1 MVDYNSFHPACKKE
15 KHSLNIYT
23 DRQIVNK
30 SDFKVIPYGNRI
42 QVDLS
47 EVWIDY
53 PWSHDTE
60 FVSGLFHF
68 SAYPC

>member
-47 EVWIDY
+47 EV
-53 PWSHDTE
+53 
-60 FVSGLFHF
+60 
-68 SAYPC
+68 

>member
-1 MVDYNSFHPACKKE
+1 MVDYNRFHAACKKE

-23 DRQIVNK
+23 DRQVVNK

-47 EVWIDY
+47 EV
-53 PWSHDTE
+53 
-60 FVSGLFHF
+60 
-68 SAYPC
+68 